1 MTPST
6 LVLLHDPA
14 FTPERWSEPAACL
27 TGRGERV
34 VVPRITDA
42 DRPPY
47 AARYIA
53 RAALEIAAAD
63 PEAPL
68 LLVAEGAAGPLV
80 PQVAAA
86 QRAAHRPVAAYVLLD
101 AWLPQ
106 PGSPTRAELV
116 AAQLRADDPAA
127 DPGPRRPPGFS
138 TEPLPLVQDW
148 PDAPCGYL
156 LTDEHYAS
164 CARLAAL
171 RDWPVVTATDA
182 GDTDRAA
189 LADALLDLVRRL

>member
-1 MTPST
+1 MSAVT

-14 FTPERWSEPAACL
+14 FTPERWGHMPARLAEH
-27 TGRGERV
+27 GARV
-34 VVPRITDA
+34 VLPTIDDA

-53 RAALEIAAAD
+53 RAALEIADAA
-63 PEAPL
+63 PATPL

-80 PQVAAA
+80 PQIGAA
-86 QRAAHRPVAAYVLLD
+86 QRAAHRHVAGYVLLD

-106 PGSPTRAELV
+106 PGTPTRAELV
-116 AAQLRADDPAA
+116 AAQTRAA
-127 DPGPRRPPGFS
+127 DTPVTPEPRRPPGFS

-156 LTDEHYAS
+156 LTDERYAA
-164 CARLAAL
+164 CARLASL
-171 RDWPVVTATDA
+171 RDWPVAEARGGSVEEQA
-182 GDTDRAA
+182 DT
-189 LADALLDLVRRL
+189 LLDLARRL